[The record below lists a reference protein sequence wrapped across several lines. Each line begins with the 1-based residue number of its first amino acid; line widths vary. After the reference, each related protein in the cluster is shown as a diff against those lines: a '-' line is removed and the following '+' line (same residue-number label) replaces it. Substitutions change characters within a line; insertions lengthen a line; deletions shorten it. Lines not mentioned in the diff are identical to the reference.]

1 MEALCGLTVA
11 FADGATRLLSVPRS
25 WPPAA
30 LVTQAT
36 DTALRFVPPEARVPA
51 EELGDLLRRLQC
63 NVFSV
68 SSAVGTDDCD
78 VGRAAFVGA
87 MQFVNHS
94 CAPNVV
100 FESKPLWASEGP
112 ACEDT
117 PAFSLVCL
125 RDVPCG
131 AQLSRS
137 RTR

>member
-1 MEALCGLTVA
+1 MEALRGLNVA

-36 DTALRFVPPEARVPA
+36 DTALRFIPPEARVPA

-68 SSAVGTDDCD
+68 SSAVETDDCD

-87 MQFVNHS
+87 MHFVNHS

-100 FESKPLWASEGP
+100 FESEPLWGTEGLE
-112 ACEDT
+112 CEDT

-131 AQLSRS
+131 AQLRRS
-137 RTR
+137 RT